1 MDVSH
6 GLYVTCVLYE
16 RKFERAGMVE
26 AGRELMKRKL
36 REQKVRPGKRD
47 RQLKRSKGNR

>member
-1 MDVSH
+1 MGVRH
-6 GLYVTCVLYE
+6 GMYVTCVWYE
-16 RKFERAGMVE
+16 RNFERAGMVE

-36 REQKVRPGKRD
+36 REQKVRSGKRD